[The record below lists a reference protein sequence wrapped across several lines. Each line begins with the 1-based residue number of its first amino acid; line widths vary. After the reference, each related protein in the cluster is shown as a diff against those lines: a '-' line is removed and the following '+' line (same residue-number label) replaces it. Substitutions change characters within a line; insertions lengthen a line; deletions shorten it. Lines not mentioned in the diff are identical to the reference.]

1 MFSDFLPSEIHK
13 HLIAEIIALLIF
25 FLWHC
30 FNSRWIVGWGTKSY
44 SGPSEIASFSGRDL
58 SRRNKHDFFWFVVS
72 ARFLY
77 ILFS

>member
-30 FNSRWIVGWGTKSY
+30 FNSRRIVGWGTKSY
-44 SGPSEIASFSGRDL
+44 SGPAEIASFSCRDL
-58 SRRNKHDFFWFVVS
+58 SRRNKHDIFLLVVS
-72 ARFLY
+72 ARYL
-77 ILFS
+77 